1 MSLVEK
7 LFLNYYPFAKCVCLV
22 SVLDRPSSRM
32 SFLDQ
37 FLKDTSQRL
46 AHSDSG
52 ESAGAGDEADVEDNQ
67 PASGASSKS
76 TVSEDGGVSTDS
88 TTIWC

>member
-1 MSLVEK
+1 
-7 LFLNYYPFAKCVCLV
+7 
-22 SVLDRPSSRM
+22 M

-76 TVSEDGGVSTDS
+76 TASEASAVSLCYIYLHNV
-88 TTIWC
+88 ILKYH